1 MDKRRFWLEV
11 LGCGGGAGFCWPRYS
26 CKIQL
31 KGWLCMLMEA
41 QITAFTKPSLQTG
54 LKMPFCDFNV
64 SPLHPPRER
73 ETRNSSSLKIT
84 KSRRTSQMACPP
96 QKRGKVGLLVK
107 IGGLGQQVSGCPG
120 LCVSDQPLVFSCCRW
135 VEHALRSRVF
145 FMVQTLH
152 GGSAG
157 AAWKSPWRTKTVA
170 SPIPTPL
177 LVAFHQGLTLSTTV
191 CPWSLLPSFPFHI
204 IDLHT
209 SFVPR
214 RG

>member
-1 MDKRRFWLEV
+1 MHSCSLRSAGYPGLFFRVNPCPWLPFFWPHPVWPFPSLHSGKGKFEMDKRRFWLEV

-84 KSRRTSQMACPP
+84 KSQRTSQMACPP
-96 QKRGKVGLLVK
+96 RNVAKWGSLLKSEVWVSRSPGALDSVFPTSPWCFHAA
-107 IGGLGQQVSGCPG
+107 GGWSML
-120 LCVSDQPLVFSCCRW
+120 F
-135 VEHALRSRVF
+135 
-145 FMVQTLH
+145 LH
-152 GGSAG
+152 GANPARRLSRGG
-157 AAWKSPWRTKTVA
+157 VEK
-170 SPIPTPL
+170 PL
-177 LVAFHQGLTLSTTV
+177 E
-191 CPWSLLPSFPFHI
+191 
-204 IDLHT
+204 D
-209 SFVPR
+209 
-214 RG
+214 